1 MASSLRWE
9 THLSSYSP
17 SRFPRD
23 TYTKQKGKRN
33 VLVPNDVTIK
43 GRFELSRFGSDVAL
57 YQLLLTL
64 QILDGMPI
72 VRSVSL
78 GLTEYATTTDRYKRG
93 QLEPSLLDEDLKGLS
108 LQTLAALIVAKVSLT
123 NKIDVTY
130 VNDYDQFVRDV
141 KQGKQGLAF
150 GDKPEPVF
158 TDDKGVSWYKVFTY
172 DATRRVQGDLVN
184 APRRTAS
191 RPTHKQVAEAYK
203 EAKLLGKPV
212 NRYLQDRF
220 SSSDKSVER
229 WIRQAK
235 DNGYLDETK
244 QGRPRKEST

>member
-1 MASSLRWE
+1 MANTLRWE
-9 THLSSYSP
+9 TRLTSYTP
-17 SRFPRD
+17 SRFPKE
-23 TYTKQKGKRN
+23 TYIKLKGKRN
-33 VLVPNDVTIK
+33 VLVPNDVTIT

-57 YQLLLTL
+57 YQLVLTL
-64 QILDGMPI
+64 QMLDGMPI
-72 VRSVSL
+72 VRSISL
-78 GLTEYATTTDRYKRG
+78 GFAEYEPDTDRYNFG

-141 KQGKQGLAF
+141 KRGKQGLVF

-203 EAKLLGKPV
+203 EAKSLGKPV
-212 NRYLQDRF
+212 SKHLQDRF
-220 SSSDKSVER
+220 SSTDKSVER

-235 DNGYLDETK
+235 DNG
-244 QGRPRKEST
+244 